1 MIRLFPIYLTPF
13 IYSISLTQIISR
25 YNSNQ
30 SRYTHLLRQWLTL
43 QMQVHKVQADSRDSS
58 VISTQKAGFTL
69 VEVLVAM
76 LVAAVFVSMTMQAIV
91 TAAAFRV
98 VATQYD
104 GAISWIQEDLESV
117 VNRAAQYE
125 MSTQPYSSHCLATIS
140 SNGLAASFLNDS
152 QTGLGGSTVTIG
164 SKALGGKD
172 YTLTR
177 SADYAGSA
185 DPFRLL
191 NVTYQ
196 VTAQGESEP
205 IATVNTEV
213 IPHAVFKCP

>member
-1 MIRLFPIYLTPF
+1 
-13 IYSISLTQIISR
+13 
-25 YNSNQ
+25 
-30 SRYTHLLRQWLTL
+30 
-43 QMQVHKVQADSRDSS
+43 
-58 VISTQKAGFTL
+58 
-69 VEVLVAM
+69 M

-104 GAISWIQEDLESV
+104 EAINWIQEDVESV

-125 MSTQPYSSHCLATIS
+125 MSTQPYSSYCLATIS
-140 SNGLAASFLNDS
+140 SNGLAASFLNDN
-152 QTGLGGSTVTIG
+152 QTGLGGSTITIG
-164 SKALGGKD
+164 SKALGGKY

-177 SADYAGSA
+177 TADYAGSA

-191 NVTYQ
+191 NVTYR
-196 VTAQGESEP
+196 VTAQGESQP
-205 IATVNTEV
+205 IAIVKTEI